1 MPWGPAY
8 WQLNARSYRRDVDTF
23 ISDAQ
28 LWRSDI
34 DSERDGA
41 QKRAAESKRNNPDVF
56 IELSKLLD
64 DAERFLENGKVARP
78 SYKQMWD
85 GRLVAA
91 QGWEVKNLRRVLGQ
105 IRKMVRRVKDCQ
117 SEAEQL
123 RELVAETRLE
133 CQL

>member
-41 QKRAAESKRNNPDVF
+41 QKRAAGSKRNNPDVF

-78 SYKQMWD
+78 SYKQMWT
-85 GRLVAA
+85 G
-91 QGWEVKNLRRVLGQ
+91 GW
-105 IRKMVRRVKDCQ
+105 
-117 SEAEQL
+117 
-123 RELVAETRLE
+123 
-133 CQL
+133 

>member
-64 DAERFLENGKVARP
+64 DAERFWKME
-78 SYKQMWD
+78 
-85 GRLVAA
+85 RLRVRHTNRCGTG
-91 QGWEVKNLRRVLGQ
+91 GW
-105 IRKMVRRVKDCQ
+105 
-117 SEAEQL
+117 
-123 RELVAETRLE
+123 
-133 CQL
+133 